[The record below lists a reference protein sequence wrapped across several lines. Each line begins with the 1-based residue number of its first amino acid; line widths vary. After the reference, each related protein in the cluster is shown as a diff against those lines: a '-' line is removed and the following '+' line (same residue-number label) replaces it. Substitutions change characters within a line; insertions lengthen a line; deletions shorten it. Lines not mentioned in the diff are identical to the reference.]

1 MKQLFTF
8 LILLAALAVRA
19 DLTPTNSV
27 KISALSSA
35 TTPLTGNETVP
46 LVQSGATKSAT
57 VSQLIAAATSQA
69 SASSNALQSQ
79 ITANAATAAAN
90 TATASNYLFKVAG
103 TNTTLIFAVSNYFA
117 TVTAGN
123 AASTVTASNLLW
135 LAIVTN
141 TTAITAINAAG
152 YQSAGQVSTA
162 VNSAIAA
169 AIGGVT
175 NSGTINAT
183 NILTPPGAAYSY
195 SSNAPVVIDLS
206 RGSMQSATL
215 LYYNNTISFSLTN
228 AVSGQNV
235 SMVVLRTGGMS
246 ANIAFGSPPNGF
258 NLFNT
263 APATIGS
270 VSPGK
275 TILGQVQVFGT
286 NIVFTMGT
294 L

>member
-90 TATASNYLFKVAG
+90 TATASNYLFNVAG

-152 YQSAGQVSTA
+152 YQSAGQVSTT

-175 NSGTINAT
+175 NSFALNST
-183 NILTPPGAAYSY
+183 NILTPQGKNFVTTGTILLDMAAGNYQTVTV
-195 SSNAPVVIDLS
+195 SNLANLSFAVINAADGQNLS
-206 RGSMQSATL
+206 ILILKTGTKSQWLSLSATVPNGFKL
-215 LYYNNTISFSLTN
+215 VSTTFNTIS
-228 AVSGQNV
+228 Q
-235 SMVVLRTGGMS
+235 S
-246 ANIAFGSPPNGF
+246 ANA
-258 NLFNT
+258 
-263 APATIGS
+263 AA
-270 VSPGK
+270 
-275 TILGQVQVFGT
+275 QCQVFGT
-286 NIVFTMGT
+286 NIVLTAGQ